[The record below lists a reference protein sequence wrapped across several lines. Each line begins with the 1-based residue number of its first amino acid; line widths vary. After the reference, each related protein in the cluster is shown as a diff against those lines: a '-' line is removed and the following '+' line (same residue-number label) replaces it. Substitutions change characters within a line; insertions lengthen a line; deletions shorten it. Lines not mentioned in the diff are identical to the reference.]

1 MLLLA
6 NVYFSCFNKPQKSI
20 YRIIHL
26 EKVKKSYDALS
37 KNEFSSGS
45 LVTNF
50 SKREPATVKA
60 AQEKKCMLLH
70 LKNVFLSFILHRDPP
85 MNDNKAE

>member
-6 NVYFSCFNKPQKSI
+6 NIYFSCFNKPQKSI

-26 EKVKKSYDALS
+26 EKVKRSYDALS

-45 LVTNF
+45 LVTNVVK
-50 SKREPATVKA
+50 SKLATVKA
-60 AQEKKCMLLH
+60 AQEKKMYFTAF
-70 LKNVFLSFILHRDPP
+70 KNVFSSFTLHKDPP